1 MESGRLAIVI
11 GVCKL
16 GLYAP
21 PTKKFYNLTIITM
34 EKRCHKCW
42 NIYPL
47 TSEFRYRNSKGKNWF
62 YSTCKACKKN
72 SIHLYHKTD
81 AYREIDRER
90 KKKYRER
97 IREHSKEHKLK
108 MGYDHIHKRTLR
120 KIKSTIWYPEQCP
133 ICWEI
138 TRIIAHHVNYDKWN
152 EIVFCCNC
160 CHQKIHRWE
169 ITELK
174 IIDLMATE
182 KEV

>member
-1 MESGRLAIVI
+1 
-11 GVCKL
+11 
-16 GLYAP
+16 
-21 PTKKFYNLTIITM
+21 M

-47 TSEFRYRNSKGKNWF
+47 TSEFRYGNSKSKNWF

-81 AYREIDRER
+81 TYRELERER
-90 KKKYRER
+90 KQKYKQK
-97 IREHSKEHKLK
+97 ISEHSKEHKLK

-133 ICWEI
+133 ICWET
-138 TRIIAHHVNYDKWN
+138 TRIIAHHVNYEKWN
-152 EIVFCCNC
+152 EIVFCCSC

-174 IIDLMATE
+174 IVDLMATK